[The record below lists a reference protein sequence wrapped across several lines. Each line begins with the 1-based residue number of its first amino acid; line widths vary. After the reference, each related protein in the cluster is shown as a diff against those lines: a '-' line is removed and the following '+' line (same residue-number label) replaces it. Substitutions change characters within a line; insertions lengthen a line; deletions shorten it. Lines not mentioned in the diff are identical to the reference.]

1 MPIRRKNPIKRNNKF
16 FSGEDYNVQMDFAKE
31 YMEQHANQTIILY
44 QVDLEKTKV
53 DDIYKE
59 ARKSDLRFKTPIELT
74 CIYEIQDTQMK
85 AYSETISKGLYAKPG
100 TIIFSVL
107 LEELEENGCDI
118 KRGDYIGVDITPEY
132 RIYFTVTNDGKMGM
146 TANKNTLYGK
156 MPFYVT
162 CEGAYVDETEFNG

>member
-74 CIYEIQDTQMK
+74 CVYEIQDTQMK

-107 LEELEENGCDI
+107 LEEL
-118 KRGDYIGVDITPEY
+118 
-132 RIYFTVTNDGKMGM
+132 
-146 TANKNTLYGK
+146 
-156 MPFYVT
+156 
-162 CEGAYVDETEFNG
+162 